1 MEYTKLE
8 KEHYNL
14 HIIQTDRF
22 KTINVKVNFKRKLV
36 KEEITKRNMLVNALF
51 ESTANYPT
59 KRLLE
64 IKSEDLYDLSY
75 HGSNY
80 ESGIYTILSFDMT
93 FINPKYTEEGMDDA
107 SFELLEEFLYHPNVS
122 NGAFVKENY
131 DIAYHNLSDYLT
143 TLDEN
148 VRTYAQIRML
158 EEMGDGIYSYRSS
171 GYMEDLE
178 KLTSK
183 DLYEYYC
190 DVINN
195 DIADV
200 FVIGEVDVDRIESL
214 VQKHLV
220 FKNNIKS
227 KDSHFYLHP
236 EVKDEIKLK
245 IEKTT
250 KEQSTLMLGFRL
262 DPLTDYERRYVLSV
276 YNYILGGSTESNLF
290 QVVREGHS
298 LCYYINSSNQP
309 LLSIGIIK
317 AGINAADYDE
327 TLSLINQE
335 LNKMKTGDF
344 DDAKLKNAKETY
356 LSSLEELEDN
366 PESIVAM
373 YTAIE
378 YLNADTISERRKKI
392 MQVTKDEVVAIS
404 SKIHLN
410 TVFLLEGIDANE
422 EE

>member
-227 KDSHFYLHP
+227 KDSHFYLHH
-236 EVKDEIKLK
+236 EVNDEIKLK

-290 QVVREGHS
+290 QVVREDHS

-309 LLSIGIIK
+309 LLSIGIIR

-344 DDAKLKNAKETY
+344 DDAKLNNAKETY

>member
-236 EVKDEIKLK
+236 EVNDEIKLK

-344 DDAKLKNAKETY
+344 DDAKLNNAKETY